1 MSAAVAGAVFDE
13 RLRAGFTTWRTACRA
28 AGFSLWPVIDFTLQL
43 LPHAVYGLLLGG
55 LALLVYG
62 ATNSGDGHG
71 ARCLA
76 AHAGCALSLPVML
89 LLCAAAVPAALLITL
104 DLGLAAL
111 VALALVRIT
120 SRRATVHP

>member
-1 MSAAVAGAVFDE
+1 MQDRAPHGRVRSRLPVLRISALAALPMSAAVAGAVFDE

-62 ATNSGDGHG
+62 ATDSGDGHG
-71 ARCLA
+71 ARC
-76 AHAGCALSLPVML
+76 
-89 LLCAAAVPAALLITL
+89 
-104 DLGLAAL
+104 
-111 VALALVRIT
+111 
-120 SRRATVHP
+120 